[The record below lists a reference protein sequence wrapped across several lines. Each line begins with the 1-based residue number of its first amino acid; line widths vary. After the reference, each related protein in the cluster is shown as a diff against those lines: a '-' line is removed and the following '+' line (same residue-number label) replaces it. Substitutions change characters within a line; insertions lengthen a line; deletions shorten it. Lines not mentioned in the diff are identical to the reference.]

1 MNEVFITK
9 MIQAKRLE
17 KEALKSVLPESML
30 PHFEV
35 IESELKKMMKELA
48 KDTAEK
54 TVVAYAKASQIIK
67 EASKEEPQMC
77 EEDVTETKKD
87 NANKTNMKKSRV
99 SSITI
104 E

>member
-1 MNEVFITK
+1 

-17 KEALKSVLPESML
+17 KEALRSVLPESMI

-35 IESELKKMMKELA
+35 IESELKMMMKEFA
-48 KDTAEK
+48 KDTVEK

-67 EASKEEPQMC
+67 EASDEESQKG
-77 EEDVTETKKD
+77 EEDASDTKKT
-87 NANKTNMKKSRV
+87 NTYKTKTNKTNMNKTRV